1 MIIDAYSHVCP
12 APLLEAIAAAKP
24 SAEVGAL
31 KNSYLWDADRRLR
44 YMDKVG
50 IDLQVL
56 TLVRPPMW
64 LGMER
69 DDIHRLTRLA
79 NETIAEFAAGHPDR
93 FAGVGVMPIVDD
105 QTMVE
110 FRRARDELGLKGV
123 MIFTNVEGRP
133 LDDDAMWALY
143 EEAAASDTPIWI
155 HPQHGE
161 SHSWLKRD
169 LVDRVFGWPFETSI
183 AMARLVYGGV
193 LDRYPDLK
201 FITHHCGGMV
211 PFFAERIAGADHAA
225 APKVEG
231 VEAAAAAAPRTDVIE
246 QLKRFYG
253 DAMVGGS
260 VSALRCGLD
269 FFGPEHVMYGTDF
282 PMGGNDG
289 ESGPVKVLTSIRELD
304 ISDEDRELILS
315 GNVRRLLK
323 L

>member
-12 APLLEAIAAAKP
+12 APLLDAIIAAKP
-24 SAEVGAL
+24 SAEAGAL
-31 KNSYLWDADRRLR
+31 TNSYLWDADRRLR
-44 YMDKVG
+44 YMDRVG

-64 LGMER
+64 LGMDR
-69 DDIHRLTRLA
+69 ADIHRLVRLA
-79 NETIAEFAAGHPDR
+79 NETIADFAAGHPDR
-93 FAGVGVMPIVDD
+93 FIGVGVMPVVDET
-105 QTMVE
+105 TMTE
-110 FRRARDELGLKGV
+110 FRRARDELGLKGFQ
-123 MIFTNVEGRP
+123 IFTNVEGLP
-133 LDDDAMWALY
+133 LDDDSMWPLY
-143 EEAAASDTPIWI
+143 DEAAASDTPIWI
-155 HPQHGE
+155 HPQHGR
-161 SHSWLKRD
+161 SHDWLKRD

-225 APKVEG
+225 AP
-231 VEAAAAAAPRTDVIE
+231 VIE
-246 QLKRFYG
+246 GQEPTAASRGSVIDGLKRFYG

-269 FFGPEHVMYGTDF
+269 FFGPEHIMYGTDF
-282 PMGGNDG
+282 PMGANEG
-289 ESGPVKVLTSIRELD
+289 ESGPVKVLDSIRELD
-304 ISDEDRELILS
+304 ISDQDRELILS
-315 GNVRRLLK
+315 GNLRRLLK

>member
-12 APLLEAIAAAKP
+12 APLLEAITAAKP
-24 SAEVGAL
+24 SAEAGAL
-31 KNSYLWDADRRLR
+31 TNSYLWDAGRRLR

-64 LGMER
+64 LGMDR
-69 DDIHRLTRLA
+69 KDIHRLTRLA
-79 NETIAEFAAGHPDR
+79 NETIAEFAADHPDR
-93 FAGVGVMPIVDD
+93 FAGVGVMPVVDD
-105 QTMVE
+105 ETMAE

-123 MIFTNVEGRP
+123 LIFTNVEGLP
-133 LDDDAMWALY
+133 LDDDSMWQLY
-143 EEAAASDTPIWI
+143 DEAAASGTPIWI
-155 HPQHGE
+155 HPQHGR
-161 SHSWLKRD
+161 SHAWLQRD
-169 LVDRVFGWPFETSI
+169 LVDRVFGWPFETSV

-193 LDRYPDLK
+193 LDRYPDLT

-225 APKVEG
+225 APAVPG
-231 VEAAAAAAPRTDVIE
+231 EAPAAPRDNVIE

-269 FFGPEHVMYGTDF
+269 FFGPEHVVYGTDF
-282 PMGGNDG
+282 PMGGSDG
-289 ESGPVKVLTSIRELD
+289 ESGPVKVLNSIRELD
-304 ISDEDRELILS
+304 VSDADRELILS
-315 GNVRRLLK
+315 GTMRRLLG

>member
-12 APLLEAIAAAKP
+12 APLLEAITAAKP

-31 KNSYLWDADRRLR
+31 KNSYLWDAGRRLP

-64 LGMER
+64 LGMDR
-69 DDIHRLTRLA
+69 ADVHRLTRLA
-79 NETIAEFAAGHPDR
+79 NETIAEFAAAHPDR
-93 FAGVGVMPIVDD
+93 FVGVGVMPVVDD
-105 QTMVE
+105 VTMTE
-110 FRRARDELGLKGV
+110 FRRARDELGLKGTL
-123 MIFTNVEGRP
+123 IFTNVEGLP
-133 LDDDAMWALY
+133 LDDDSIWPLY
-143 EEAAASDTPIWI
+143 EEAAASGTPIWI
-155 HPQHGE
+155 HPQHGVA
-161 SHSWLKRD
+161 HSWLKRD
-169 LVDRVFGWPFETSI
+169 HVDRVFGWPFETSI
-183 AMARLVYGGV
+183 AMARLAYGGV
-193 LDRYPDLK
+193 LDCYPDLR

-211 PFFAERIAGADHAA
+211 PFFAERIGGADHAA
-225 APKVEG
+225 APGAEG
-231 VEAAAAAAPRTDVIE
+231 RRVSKTDVID

-282 PMGGNDG
+282 PMGADDG
-289 ESGPVKVLTSIRELD
+289 ESGPVKVLTSVRELD
-304 ISDEDRELILS
+304 ISDKDRELILS
-315 GNVRRLLK
+315 GNVRRLLR